1 MNSAGL
7 KIHEKLLIIL
17 VGISLI
23 VAGVFCIRSDKAK
36 MARCTKSV
44 TAEVVSE
51 RKSGGSLKNYTP
63 VFAINEDGV
72 NYQVEAKNGSRIG
85 KRFKNGEKY
94 QVCYDPD
101 EPEILYIESESNN
114 IRNIGCVG
122 VGALLTA
129 CGIFLAIPSRNKK

>member
-85 KRFKNGEKY
+85 KRFKTAK
-94 QVCYDPD
+94 
-101 EPEILYIESESNN
+101 N
-114 IRNIGCVG
+114 IRS
-122 VGALLTA
+122 AT
-129 CGIFLAIPSRNKK
+129 IPMSRKYCISKAKATTSGT